1 MPQFI
6 NVQQPPFRSE
16 SFLLPI
22 TARLTM
28 ILPTIA
34 LSDSALPN
42 IALPN
47 IALPNIVPTQF
58 WSSFRL
64 LTLD

>member
-6 NVQQPPFRSE
+6 NVQQSPFRSE

-28 ILPTIA
+28 I
-34 LSDSALPN
+34 
-42 IALPN
+42 LPN

>member
-47 IALPNIVPTQF
+47 IVPTQF